1 MAILCER
8 CKREIF
14 RTFKCNYC
22 GRNLCRNCVKS
33 SKRKSKTVKLVI
45 CKDCWSEM
53 PKRKAYKSDRETV
66 A

>member
-1 MAILCER
+1 
-8 CKREIF
+8 
-14 RTFKCNYC
+14 
-22 GRNLCRNCVKS
+22 VKS